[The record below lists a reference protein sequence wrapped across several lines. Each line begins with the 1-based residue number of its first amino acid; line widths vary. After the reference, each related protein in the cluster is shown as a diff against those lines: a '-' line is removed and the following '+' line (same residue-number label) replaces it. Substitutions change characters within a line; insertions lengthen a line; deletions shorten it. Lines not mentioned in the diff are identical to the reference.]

1 MKPKPK
7 PKSNQNWNWKWNKG
21 IVQIE
26 GVLFALID
34 QLLIHP
40 VALNVRVSVN
50 ESQKELICEFYKAS
64 SE

>member
-1 MKPKPK
+1 MRVKMKPKNK
-7 PKSNQNWNWKWNKG
+7 PNQKWNWNKG

-26 GVLFALID
+26 GVLFGLID

-50 ESQKELICEFYKAS
+50 ESQNVLICEFYKAS